1 MRPHKA
7 SRIAALLAIGLALG
21 SCTSVERYYLDHI
34 DTKYLVLREVTR
46 SVPSVSGPK
55 LAKVEEISIPGPAGG
70 IPARVYWPL
79 KLRPEAPLVLYIH
92 GGGYAIGSY
101 KEMDKETR
109 LLAAGGEC
117 VVVSIDYALAPE
129 HPYPAGLAD
138 CEAAFEWLEAR
149 ASDYRCSP
157 GRIVVSGDSAGGNL
171 SAVLCQKRRDEGKS
185 MPLAQM
191 LFSPEVGGIDPATGR
206 TWPSRE
212 ENAAKSKLTPHSLT
226 AFSKLYLGDPEK
238 YAADPYVNP
247 IMAKSFARLPR
258 TLVVSCGLDPLRDEA
273 EAYARMLEEAGAEV
287 LAKRF
292 EGKDHA
298 YMGKEVMALA
308 AEFLMSL

>member
-1 MRPHKA
+1 MKPLKA
-7 SRIAALLAIGLALG
+7 SRIAALLAISLELG
-21 SCTSVERYYLDHI
+21 SCMSIERYYLEHI
-34 DTKYLVLREVTR
+34 DTKYLVLREATR
-46 SVPSVSGPK
+46 SVPSASSPE
-55 LAKVEEISIPGPAGG
+55 LAKVEEISIPAPAGG

-79 KLRPEAPLVLYIH
+79 KLRPNPPLVLYIH

-138 CEAAFEWLEAR
+138 CEASFEWLEAR
-149 ASDYRCSP
+149 ASDYDCSP
-157 GRIVVSGDSAGGNL
+157 GRIVVAGDSAGGNL
-171 SAVLCQKRRDEGKS
+171 SAVLSQKRRDEGKC

-191 LFSPEVGGIDPATGR
+191 LFSPEVGGIDPTTGR

-212 ENAAKSKLTPHSLT
+212 EDSAKSKLTPHSLN
-226 AFSKLYLGDPEK
+226 AFSKLYLGDPK
-238 YAADPYVNP
+238 AYASDPYVNP
-247 IMAKSFARLPR
+247 IMAKSFTLLPR
-258 TLVVSCGLDPLRDEA
+258 ALIVSCGLDPLRDEA
-273 EAYARMLEEAGAEV
+273 EAYARMLEEAGVEV
-287 LAKRF
+287 KAVRF

-308 AEFLMSL
+308 AGFLMSL